1 MEDYLC
7 NLDGLAILKTHVLTL
22 HNAEKDVWGN
32 FKMIKFPVYVYCSL
46 LYTDTILNIKVY
58 CYCTWQDLR
67 QKNLIAI

>member
-32 FKMIKFPVYVYCSL
+32 FKMIPSKRL
-46 LYTDTILNIKVY
+46 LFTALH
-58 CYCTWQDLR
+58 
-67 QKNLIAI
+67 